1 MNSNIKLAQL
11 SNLVGAFTGG
21 SLPSVGALDWIEEL
35 LNPEA
40 ITKNLIFLTALA
52 QNVNQRYNPNAYYHV
67 LEMDKSR
74 GYEAIDPNTGK
85 PIIDPMTG
93 KPMGTQ
99 DDPYVFQHSQGHL
112 EKLDYNKLQRELN
125 SIPSDPHGA
134 TSKHQ
139 FSELKPEQDMPM
151 FVKKNINTS
160 EFSPEYKA
168 MFDKL
173 YPGVSRPAPTAETKS
188 FVKVAQTTRAESSIN
203 QTRAQKAE
211 EIKRLMPNWN
221 FENVRAALNAIDK
234 KYGPNPTEKQKQEMK
249 LLIQKTLKNFED
261 SMKPL
266 HEYLVKNGYS
276 KKFS

>member
-1 MNSNIKLAQL
+1 MKSNIKLAQL
-11 SNLVGAFTGG
+11 SNLIGAFTGAP
-21 SLPSVGALDWIEEL
+21 LPAADPLDWIEEL

-74 GYEAIDPNTGK
+74 GYQAIDPNTGK

-93 KPMGTQ
+93 EPMGTQ
-99 DDPYVFQHSQGHL
+99 DNPYVFQHSQGHL
-112 EKLDYNKLQRELN
+112 EKLDYNKLQKELD
-125 SIPSDPHGA
+125 SIPSGAHGV
-134 TSKHQ
+134 TKEHQ
-139 FSELKPEQDMPM
+139 FSELKPEKDMPL

-173 YPGVSRPAPTAETKS
+173 YPGVTRPAPTAETKS
-188 FVKVAQTTRAESSIN
+188 FIKVAQASQADSSLN

-221 FENVRAALNAIDK
+221 FEDLKSALNVIDK
-234 KYGPNPTEKQKQEMK
+234 KYGPNPTEEQKKELQI
-249 LLIQKTLKNFED
+249 LVQKTIKKFED

-276 KKFS
+276 KKII